1 MQLRF
6 YANVALNFVCTIDK
20 KYNIL
25 LRCEKR
31 IKEHLKDEKMKLL
44 NINEDRLMKSDYFAV
59 LVSLLTAALIMLPL
73 LMSAKSKNNES
84 AIPAMV
90 KIEDTLGFRYV
101 TCTRAAIIYKSS
113 DDSRCNLSIETL
125 NGDVLYSENIR
136 SKGKS
141 ARVFDFMNL
150 EDGTY
155 KVIAKKRG
163 NTLERAFTIKDGE
176 LIYGGHVTI
185 DPIFKVVGTRAII
198 ELLNEQG
205 KEVVV
210 KILDSEGEELY
221 SAVEKRQVNKNFEFG
236 KVASGVYTVLV
247 DVEGDDYKF
256 DYNKQ

>member
-1 MQLRF
+1 
-6 YANVALNFVCTIDK
+6 
-20 KYNIL
+20 
-25 LRCEKR
+25 
-31 IKEHLKDEKMKLL
+31 MKLL
-44 NINEDRLMKSDYFAV
+44 NINEDRLMRSDYFAV

-73 LMSAKSKNNES
+73 LMSAKNKNNES
-84 AIPAMV
+84 EIPAIV
-90 KIEDTLGFRYV
+90 KFEDTLGFRYV

-113 DDSRCNLSIETL
+113 DDSRCNLSIETM
-125 NGDVLYSENIR
+125 NGDVLYNEIIR
-136 SKGKS
+136 TKGKS

-155 KVIAKKRG
+155 KVVARKQHGK
-163 NTLERAFTIKDGE
+163 TLERAFTIKEGE
-176 LIYGGHVTI
+176 LIYGGYVTI

-210 KILDSEGEELY
+210 KVLDSKGEELY
-221 SAVEKRQVNKNFEFG
+221 STVETKQVNKNFEFG
-236 KVASGVYTVLV
+236 KVQSGVYTVLV